1 MMNVFKNKLFVIFL
15 LICFGLT
22 CYETYI
28 QLSEYVRNED
38 NAFIEYRNFNL
49 EEKDT
54 YPTFTICFLGDF
66 FNNDHQSFTTNN
78 ITPATY
84 GWFLM
89 GYEDDDPK
97 YDQILYEDVSLNIID
112 KYVSRFD
119 SAFSNGSDFYRI
131 SYDTENKNRNEIPL
145 SITIQQPII
154 HHGQPSF
161 LRCISKNVSYQRNI
175 IQTADGMWFN
185 AKLLSQKEFE
195 VRLYIHQI
203 GQAMQALRTTPRLE
217 ITDTSEVLEIN
228 QEYEYSIDRV
238 EVLRK
243 RHDGKIRCDENLL
256 DETKLVRN
264 MIMRKVG
271 CIPAYWQIFAG
282 DLSQKLP
289 KCIKNQ
295 YEKIF
300 MKYLSKWTFSN
311 PLESMYTQ
319 PCLTMTLS
327 AIHREG
333 NIEKVKSVFEF
344 VFRYDQKYYKAIIN
358 KRAYTSGSLL
368 GQVGGYVGKNKI

>member
-1 MMNVFKNKLFVIFL
+1 MKEFKNKLFVIFL
-15 LICFGLT
+15 SICFGLT

-28 QLSEYVRNED
+28 QLSEYVKNED

-54 YPTFTICFLGDF
+54 YPTFTICFLGNF

-84 GWFLM
+84 GSFLM
-89 GYEDDDPK
+89 GYEDEDPK
-97 YDQILYEDVSLNIID
+97 YDKILYDDVSLNMMD

-119 SAFSNGSDFYRI
+119 SAFSNESDFYRI
-131 SYDTENKNRNEIPL
+131 SYNTENKNRNEIPL

-161 LRCISKNVSYQRNI
+161 LRCISKNVTYQKNN

-185 AKLLSQKEFE
+185 AKLLSQKGYEL
-195 VRLYIHQI
+195 RLYIHQI
-203 GQAMQALRTTPRLE
+203 GQAMQALMTTPRLE
-217 ITDTSEVLEIN
+217 ITDTSDVLEIK
-228 QEYEYSIDRV
+228 QEYEYSIDNV

-243 RHDGKIRCDENLL
+243 RHDSKIRCDESLL
-256 DETKLVRN
+256 DETKLIRN

-282 DLSQKLP
+282 NLPQKLP
-289 KCIKNQ
+289 KCKKDQ
-295 YEKIF
+295 YQQIF
-300 MKYLSKWTFSN
+300 KKYLSKWEFSN
-311 PLESMYTQ
+311 PLGSMYTQ
-319 PCLTMTLS
+319 PCQTMTLS
-327 AIHREG
+327 AIHREK
-333 NIEKVKSVFEF
+333 NIEMAKSVFEV

-368 GQVGGYVGKNKI
+368 GQVGGYVGKRKI

>member
-1 MMNVFKNKLFVIFL
+1 MKVFENQLFLIFL

-28 QLSEYVRNED
+28 QLSEYVKNED

-78 ITPATY
+78 ITPSTY
-84 GWFLM
+84 GSFLV
-89 GYEDDDPK
+89 GFEDEDPK
-97 YDQILYEDVSLNIID
+97 YDKILYDDVSLNMMD

-119 SAFSNGSDFYRI
+119 SAFSNESDFYRI
-131 SYDTENKNRNEIPL
+131 SYNTENKNRNEIPL

-154 HHGQPSF
+154 HHGKPSF
-161 LRCISKNVSYQRNI
+161 IRCISKNVTYQKNN
-175 IQTADGMWFN
+175 IQTADGMWFD
-185 AKLLSQKEFE
+185 AKLMSQKGYEL
-195 VRLYIHQI
+195 RLYIHQI
-203 GQAMQALRTTPRLE
+203 GQAMQALMTTPRLE
-217 ITDTSEVLEIN
+217 ITDTSEVLEIK
-228 QEYEYSIDRV
+228 QEYEYSIDNV

-243 RHDGKIRCDENLL
+243 RHDSKIRCDESLL
-256 DETKLVRN
+256 DETKLIRN

-282 DLSQKLP
+282 NLPQKLP
-289 KCIKNQ
+289 KCKKDQ
-295 YEKIF
+295 YQQIF
-300 MKYLSKWTFSN
+300 KKYLSKWEFSN
-311 PLESMYTQ
+311 PLGSMYTQ
-319 PCLTMTLS
+319 PCQTMTLS

-333 NIEKVKSVFEF
+333 NIEMAKSVFEV

-368 GQVGGYVGKNKI
+368 GQVGGYVGKRKI